1 MSIDPALC
9 IAGAIGVVGLSAA
22 GSAIGI
28 GKAACATIG
37 AWKKCYAQNKPAPY
51 TLFTFVGAPLTQTLY
66 GMILMTM
73 LLSVAKNP
81 IPGAGFAAVILALT
95 AGAGICASAAFQ
107 GQAAAA
113 ASDAQAETGKG
124 LTNYLAAIGV
134 IETVAI
140 FVMVFAILCILPL
153 SAPEAVTPAVEAAAD
168 VAAPAVEAAAEA
180 VAGAA
185 DAAAAA
191 L

>member
-1 MSIDPALC
+1 MQIDPALC

-66 GMILMTM
+66 GMILMAM
-73 LLSVAKNP
+73 LLSAAKHP
-81 IPGAGFAAVILALT
+81 IPGAGIAAIVLAVL

-107 GQAAAA
+107 GAAAA
-113 ASDAQAETGKG
+113 AGADAQAETGKG
-124 LTNYLAAIGV
+124 FTNYLAAIGV

-153 SAPEAVTPAVEAAAD
+153 SEKAP
-168 VAAPAVEAAAEA
+168 
-180 VAGAA
+180 
-185 DAAAAA
+185 AAAAA
-191 L
+191 EPPAVEQTAEAAALPPAP

>member
-1 MSIDPALC
+1 MEIDSALC

-66 GMILMTM
+66 GMILMAM
-73 LLSVAKNP
+73 LLGVAKNP
-81 IPGAGFAAVILALT
+81 IPGAGIAAIVLAVL

-113 ASDAQAETGKG
+113 GADAQAETGKG
-124 LTNYLAAIGV
+124 FTNYLAAIGV

-140 FVMVFAILCILPL
+140 FVMVFAIICILPL
-153 SAPEAVTPAVEAAAD
+153 NAPKEEVPAELP
-168 VAAPAVEAAAEA
+168 VAEQAAEVADA
-180 VAGAA
+180 VAP
-185 DAAAAA
+185 
-191 L
+191 

>member
-1 MSIDPALC
+1 MEIDSALC

-66 GMILMTM
+66 GMILMSM

-81 IPGAGFAAVILALT
+81 IPGAGIAAIVLAIL

-113 ASDAQAETGKG
+113 GADAQAETGKG
-124 LTNYLAAIGV
+124 FTNYLAAIGV

-140 FVMVFAILCILPL
+140 FVMVFAIICILPL
-153 SAPEAVTPAVEAAAD
+153 NAPKAEEPAEL
-168 VAAPAVEAAAEA
+168 PAAEQ
-180 VAGAA
+180 AA
-185 DAAAAA
+185 EAAAA
-191 L
+191 LPEGAVVP

>member
-9 IAGAIGVVGLSAA
+9 IAGAVGVVGLSAA

-81 IPGAGFAAVILALT
+81 IPGAGIAAVILAFT

-124 LTNYLAAIGV
+124 LPNYLAAIGV

-140 FVMVFAILCILPL
+140 FVMVFAILCIMPL
-153 SAPEAVTPAVEAAAD
+153 SAPDAAAEAID
-168 VAAPAVEAAAEA
+168 AAAGAAAPAVEAVAEAVETAAEA
-180 VAGAA
+180 VPAP
-185 DAAAAA
+185 
-191 L
+191 

>member
-1 MSIDPALC
+1 MEIDSALC

-66 GMILMTM
+66 GMILMSM
-73 LLSVAKNP
+73 LLSVAKHP
-81 IPGAGFAAVILALT
+81 IPGAGIAAIVLAVL

-113 ASDAQAETGKG
+113 GADAQAETGKG
-124 LTNYLAAIGV
+124 FTNYLAAIGV

-140 FVMVFAILCILPL
+140 FVMVFAIICILPL
-153 SAPEAVTPAVEAAAD
+153 NAEEEKPAEIPAAEQAAEVAD
-168 VAAPAVEAAAEA
+168 AAAEA
-180 VAGAA
+180 LPAGAVA
-185 DAAAAA
+185 P
-191 L
+191 

>member
-9 IAGAIGVVGLSAA
+9 IAGAVGVVGLSAA

-37 AWKKCYAQNKPAPY
+37 SWKKCYAQNKPAPY

-73 LLSVAKNP
+73 LLSVAKHP
-81 IPGAGFAAVILALT
+81 IPGAGVAAVILALT

-153 SAPEAVTPAVEAAAD
+153 SAPEAVQEAA
-168 VAAPAVEAAAEA
+168 VAVQEAAEA
-180 VAGAA
+180 AVAQ
-185 DAAAAA
+185 
-191 L
+191 

>member
-81 IPGAGFAAVILALT
+81 IPGAGIAAVILALT
-95 AGAGICASAAFQ
+95 AGTGICASAAFQ

-153 SAPEAVTPAVEAAAD
+153 SAPETAVE
-168 VAAPAVEAAAEA
+168 VQTAVENAAEA
-180 VAGAA
+180 V
-185 DAAAAA
+185 
-191 L
+191 LPQ

>member
-37 AWKKCYAQNKPAPY
+37 AWKKGYAQNKPAPY

-81 IPGAGFAAVILALT
+81 IPGAGFAAVFLALT

-153 SAPEAVTPAVEAAAD
+153 SAPEAAAAAVEAAAD
-168 VAAPAVEAAAEA
+168 AAAPVAEAASEAAA
-180 VAGAA
+180 GAA
-185 DAAAAA
+185 EAAAAA